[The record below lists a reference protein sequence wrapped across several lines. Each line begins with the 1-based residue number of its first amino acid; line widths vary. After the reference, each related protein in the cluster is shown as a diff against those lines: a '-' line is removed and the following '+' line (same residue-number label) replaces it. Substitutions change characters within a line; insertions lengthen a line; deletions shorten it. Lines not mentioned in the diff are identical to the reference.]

1 MMKKSIFP
9 IFVLAFIGL
18 LSSCSNSAP
27 TSSTATAD
35 SKDKFKGKTLN
46 ILCWEGYADAKFTK
60 PFEEMTGATVKGTY
74 FASSDEL
81 IAKLSAGGGAVYDIV
96 TPSPDMA
103 QALVEQNLVQPID
116 LKKITHYDSLASQ
129 LRAMQDVVKDGAT
142 YGVPFTWGP
151 DYLVYNAD
159 VIKETPTSWNI
170 MWDPKYKG
178 KVALWDDISSIY
190 LAGILNG
197 DTKTDKGAIYNMT
210 DAQLAAA
217 KKKLMALKPQVRKFW
232 TSAGELNDLMK
243 NKEAIIAVGWPLTP
257 ATLKKEGMNIK
268 GIIPSEGATGWIDRL
283 MITKATA
290 NKDLAEMFI
299 DYITKAENIAKV
311 ADVTGY
317 SVANNG
323 AARYLTPDQLEM
335 TQMNNTQYY
344 FDKLNFW
351 QYVKARN
358 KYNEVWNEVK
368 SGTK

>member
-1 MMKKSIFP
+1 MKKSNFP
-9 IFVLAFIGL
+9 ILALVFIGL
-18 LSSCSNSAP
+18 MSSCSNGTP
-27 TSSTATAD
+27 TMASTTD

-81 IAKLSAGGGAVYDIV
+81 IIKLNAGGSVVYDIV

-116 LKKITHYDSLASQ
+116 LRKITHYDSLASK
-129 LRAMQDVVKDGAT
+129 LRSMQDVIKDGAT

-159 VIKETPTSWNI
+159 IIKETPTSWNV

-197 DTKTDKGAIYNMT
+197 DAQTDKGAVYNMS

-217 KKKLMALKPQVRKFW
+217 KKKLMALKPQIRKFW

-243 NKEAIIAVGWPLTP
+243 SKEVVIALGWPLTP

-283 MITKATA
+283 MITKATT
-290 NKDLAEMFI
+290 NKDLAELFI
-299 DYITKAENIAKV
+299 DYIIKPENLAKV
-311 ADVTGY
+311 AEVTGY
-317 SVANNG
+317 SVANDG
-323 AARYLTPDQLEM
+323 AARYLTMEQLEL
-335 TQMNNTQYY
+335 TQMNNTAYY
-344 FDKLNFW
+344 FDKLDFW

-358 KYNEVWNEVK
+358 KYNAVWNEVK
-368 SGTK
+368 NGIK

>member
-9 IFVLAFIGL
+9 ILALAFIGL

-27 TSSTATAD
+27 TSSSATAD

-103 QALVEQNLVQPID
+103 QALVEQGLVQPID
-116 LKKITHYDSLASQ
+116 LKKITHYDSLAAQ

-159 VIKETPTSWNI
+159 VIKETPTSWNV

-197 DTKTDKGAIYNMT
+197 DAKTDKGAIYNMT

-243 NKEAIIAVGWPLTP
+243 NKEAVIAVGWPLTP

-290 NKDLAEMFI
+290 NKELAEMFI
-299 DYITKAENIAKV
+299 DYITKAENLAKV